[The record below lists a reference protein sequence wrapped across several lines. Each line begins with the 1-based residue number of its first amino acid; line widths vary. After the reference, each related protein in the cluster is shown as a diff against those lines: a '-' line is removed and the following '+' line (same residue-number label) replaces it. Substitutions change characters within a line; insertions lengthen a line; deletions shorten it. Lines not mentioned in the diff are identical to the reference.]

1 MIIEKRR
8 VMKNNNRIVSCL
20 FLRIRI
26 IGRVMIGE
34 TEVCLLPPSKQA
46 FFGRFVVMMSLFDV
60 L

>member
-1 MIIEKRR
+1 
-8 VMKNNNRIVSCL
+8 MKNKNHIVSCL

-34 TEVCLLPPSKQA
+34 TEVYLLSIHTPTEQA